1 MANGTTDQLF
11 RQLTEQQQRQSRK
24 RGLSQQL
31 GGVSNAIVDFFVQKE
46 QRADE
51 DRQNKLKRTQRLE
64 DLTDEFELKDRLS
77 ILKNRRLIDREAT
90 QNRREDLRNL
100 ELDVRRKKEFQQK
113 REQEQ
118 IVKTEKQTAA
128 EKAKPTTVLS
138 LRTQFRQESKT
149 FTDTTEAF
157 QRILSSAKEPSA
169 AGDLALIFNFM
180 KVLDP
185 GSVVRESEFK
195 NAEQSDAFFSKQGVP
210 NFIIRAR
217 GKAIAGK
224 RLTDTQRND
233 FVGRARELFGGQQ
246 QLQNQRIANFSR
258 LAQSLNVD
266 PSLVISQFEIDKQ
279 LQPGGLP
286 TLGQPQQSA
295 PPLTP
300 AQQVELENL
309 RRQNREP

>member
-1 MANGTTDQLF
+1 MANGNLDQLF
-11 RQLTEQQQRQSRK
+11 QQLTEQRQRQSRE

-46 QRADE
+46 QRTDE
-51 DRQNKLKRTQRLE
+51 QKKDKLERQQKLEDFTREAELKR
-64 DLTDEFELKDRLS
+64 ELLS
-77 ILKNRRLIDREAT
+77 IRERNT
-90 QNRREDLRNL
+90 LLREGTKNRREDLRNL
-100 ELDVRRKKEFQQK
+100 ELDVRRKKEFQQERK
-113 REQEQ
+113 EEQ
-118 IVKTEKQTAA
+118 IVKEQKRVEE
-128 EKAKPTTVLS
+128 EKAKPATVLS

-157 QRILSSAKEPSA
+157 QRILSSAKDPSA

-195 NAEQSDAFFSKQGVP
+195 NAEQSDAFFAKSGVP

-286 TLGQPQQSA
+286 TLNQTQQSA

-300 AQQVELENL
+300 AEQVELENL